1 VTKMEFEFDKFM
13 KDLEKREENAQ
24 QHREMSESDVE
35 YHQRVMQRNFRGR
48 ELHNNRIVWRR

>member
-1 VTKMEFEFDKFM
+1 MEFEFDKFM
-13 KDLEKREENAQ
+13 KDLEKREENTQ
-24 QHREMSESDVE
+24 QHREMSESDIE